1 MVLVKI
7 LENVC
12 KIQFFKLFS
21 KICYVKIIKYP
32 RCDRGW
38 KGDNCDECITLPDC
52 ENGKCRNNQPYTCE
66 CDEGWL
72 GPFCDCP
79 KCRSGRFF
87 SLKLQYII

>member
-1 MVLVKI
+1 MFVRF
-7 LENVC
+7 NFSN
-12 KIQFFKLFS
+12 FFLKYY
-21 KICYVKIIKYP
+21 INIIKYP

-66 CDEGWL
+66 CDDGWL

-79 KCRSGRFF
+79 KCSSGRYFFPKTSTYYLKF
-87 SLKLQYII
+87 SLFT